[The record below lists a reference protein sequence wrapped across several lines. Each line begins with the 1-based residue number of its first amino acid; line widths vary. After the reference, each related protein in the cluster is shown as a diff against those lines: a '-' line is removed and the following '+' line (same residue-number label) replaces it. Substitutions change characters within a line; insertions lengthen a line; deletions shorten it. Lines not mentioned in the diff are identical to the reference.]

1 MHNYWAQWSHAELMS
16 MQGAEIDDPSYRE
29 DEDYDD
35 YDRDRDVDDDNCG
48 SCPRCGGRGCNW
60 CLMTEW

>member
-16 MQGAEIDDPSYRE
+16 MQGVEIDDPSYRE

-35 YDRDRDVDDDNCG
+35 YD
-48 SCPRCGGRGCNW
+48 PRS
-60 CLMTEW
+60 